1 MKKRPSETSVVR
13 EMRAEYRLDYDQSR
27 PNRFARDVGVGAT
40 LVVLDPD
47 VAEVFNTSES
57 VNELLRSVI
66 AVLPRTTTRKR
77 RANKA
82 LQPTARA
89 RGTRRG

>member
-1 MKKRPSETSVVR
+1 MKKKPSETQVVR
-13 EMRAEYRLDYDQSR
+13 EMRPEYRLDYDQSR
-27 PNRFARDVGVGAT
+27 PNRFARDVREGAT

-66 AVLPRTTTRKR
+66 AALPETTTRKR
-77 RANKA
+77 RANKV
-82 LQPTARA
+82 LQPAARA
-89 RGTRRG
+89 KKTRRG

>member
-1 MKKRPSETSVVR
+1 VVR
-13 EMRAEYRLDYDQSR
+13 EMRAEYRFAYGQSR
-27 PNRFARDVGVGAT
+27 PNRFAGDVSRGGI

-66 AVLPRTTTRKR
+66 AALPGRPKGKR
-77 RANKA
+77 RSTKA
-82 LQPTARA
+82 LQPTAPEKK
-89 RGTRRG
+89 RRGRG

>member
-1 MKKRPSETSVVR
+1 VVR
-13 EMRAEYRLDYDQSR
+13 ETRAEYQFDYDQSR
-27 PNRFARDVGVGAT
+27 PNRFARDIPPGGT

-66 AVLPRTTTRKR
+66 AALRGR
-77 RANKA
+77 R
-82 LQPTARA
+82 
-89 RGTRRG
+89 RGTRRCNRAVQATAQEKKGEGRG